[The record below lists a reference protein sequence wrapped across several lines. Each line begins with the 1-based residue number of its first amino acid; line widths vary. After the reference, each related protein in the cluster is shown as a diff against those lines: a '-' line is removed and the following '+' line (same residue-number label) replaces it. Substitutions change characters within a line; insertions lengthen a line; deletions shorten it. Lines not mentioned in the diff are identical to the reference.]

1 MSWLLFLDESGT
13 DHSHSPYEVRG
24 GVAIHASQIWPL
36 VQRLQSAELEAF
48 GTNLREYRKEL
59 KGSKLLDKDRFK
71 WAAQG
76 HWMPGEARRMH
87 VRGFLTKGL
96 ERKQPTRDEFTA
108 YGQANIEMARSV
120 FEALRNC
127 EAQLFATA
135 IPSSAQKPEGFTE
148 EDYLRKDLV
157 FLLERFFY
165 FLERRREH
173 GLLVLDQIE
182 KSSDQR
188 FVRQMER
195 YFTKTKSG
203 RSRAST
209 IVPAPLFV
217 ASDMTL
223 PVQAADLAIYCVNRG
238 FRLPRQGMDKPARP
252 EIAKEFGPWLKALQY
267 KDRVE
272 REGRVFDSYGILFV
286 PNPYGGGRYQSPKKE
301 KEAKPTKPP
310 SRSRS
315 GTQPPGSII
324 AGIDE

>member
-1 MSWLLFLDESGT
+1 MPAKSTECLHVNDASCMSWLLFLDESGT

-24 GVAIHASQIWPL
+24 GVAIHASQIWAL

-48 GTNLREYRKEL
+48 GANLREYRKEL

-76 HWMPGEARRMH
+76 QWMSGESRRSH

-96 ERKQPTRDEFTA
+96 EHKRPTRDEFTA

-120 FEALRNC
+120 FEALRRC
-127 EAQLFATA
+127 EAQLFAA
-135 IPSSAQKPEGFTE
+135 VIPSSAQKPAGFTE

-173 GLLVLDQIE
+173 GLLVFDQIE
-182 KSSDQR
+182 KNSDQR

-203 RSRAST
+203 RCRASV

-238 FRLPRQGMDKPARP
+238 FRLPKQGMDEPARP
-252 EIAKEFGPWLKALQY
+252 EIAEEFGPRLKALQY
-267 KDRVE
+267 QEHVE
-272 REGRVFDSYGILFV
+272 REGRAFDSYGIIFV
-286 PNPYGGGRYQSPKKE
+286 PNPYGEGRHQ
-301 KEAKPTKPP
+301 A
-310 SRSRS
+310 
-315 GTQPPGSII
+315 
-324 AGIDE
+324 

>member
-13 DHSHSPYEVRG
+13 DRTYSPYEVRG
-24 GVAIHASQIWPL
+24 GVAIHAGQIWPF
-36 VQRLQSAELEAF
+36 VQQLQSAELEAF
-48 GTNLREYRKEL
+48 GANLREYRKEL
-59 KGSKLLDKDRFK
+59 KGCKLLDKDRFK
-71 WAAQG
+71 WATQG
-76 HWMPGEARRMH
+76 HRMPGDLRRKH

-96 ERKQPTRDEFTA
+96 EHKQPTRDEFTA

-120 FEALRNC
+120 FEALRRC
-127 EAQLFATA
+127 EAQLFAAA
-135 IPSSAQKPEGFTE
+135 IPSSAKKPMDFTE

-165 FLERRREH
+165 FLKRRHEH
-173 GLLVLDQIE
+173 GLLVFDQIE
-182 KSSDQR
+182 KNSDRR

-203 RSRAST
+203 RCRASA

-238 FRLPRQGMDKPARP
+238 FRLPKQGMDEPTRP
-252 EIAKEFGPWLKALQY
+252 EIAAEFGPWLKALQY

-272 REGRVFDSYGILFV
+272 HEGRMFDSYGIVFV
-286 PNPYGGGRYQSPKKE
+286 PNPYGEGRCQ
-301 KEAKPTKPP
+301 A
-310 SRSRS
+310 
-315 GTQPPGSII
+315 
-324 AGIDE
+324 

>member
-1 MSWLLFLDESGT
+1 MRGNGLAAAHWSMHFYTFAADMREAPPCIHGENACLRNPRILASSKTSLRMSWLLFLDESGT

-59 KGSKLLDKDRFK
+59 KGSKLLDKDRF
-71 WAAQG
+71 
-76 HWMPGEARRMH
+76 
-87 VRGFLTKGL
+87 
-96 ERKQPTRDEFTA
+96 
-108 YGQANIEMARSV
+108 
-120 FEALRNC
+120 
-127 EAQLFATA
+127 
-135 IPSSAQKPEGFTE
+135 EGFTE